1 MKLQALFF
9 ILIVAIEAGAVSPPA
24 GMVEVKAGAYKL
36 FYKEK
41 DQKELAQV
49 SSFFIDKFPVTNKDY
64 LEFVKKN
71 PEWKKSAVPTV
82 FATTNYLQSWPSA
95 EAIPAGKENYP
106 VVSVSWFAARKYCE
120 VQGKRLL
127 TVNEWEYASDSEN
140 PANSDTIIEWYGKP
154 NSQLGAIKSGKA
166 NKFGVYDMHGLI
178 WEWVEDYASVM
189 IKGDSRSDNSR
200 EKNLFCGSG
209 SLGAAS
215 AEEYATFMRFAF
227 RSSLKGNYV
236 TENLGFRCGKD
247 IQP

>member
-1 MKLQALFF
+1 MKFIALVF
-9 ILIVAIEAGAVSPPA
+9 ILTIFVRAGAAAPPA
-24 GMVEVKAGAYKL
+24 GMVEVKAGSYKL

-49 SSFFIDKFPVTNKDY
+49 SSFFIDKFPVTNKEY
-64 LEFVKKN
+64 LEFAKKN

-82 FATTNYLQSWPSA
+82 FATVNYLQGWPSV
-95 EAIPAGKENYP
+95 EAFAAGKENHP

-120 VQGKRLL
+120 SQGKRLL
-127 TVNEWEYASDSEN
+127 TVNEWEYASDSDN
-140 PANSDTIIEWYGKP
+140 PANSEKIIEWYGRP
-154 NSQLGAIKSGKA
+154 NSQLGAIKTGKA
-166 NKFGVYDMHGLI
+166 NKFGVHDMHGLV
-178 WEWVEDYASVM
+178 WEWVEDYASVI

-209 SLGAAS
+209 ALGAAS

-247 IQP
+247 L

>member
-1 MKLQALFF
+1 MKLPALIFT
-9 ILIVAIEAGAVSPPA
+9 LLLAGKVAAEPLPA

-41 DQKELAQV
+41 DQKEFAPV

-71 PEWKKSAVPTV
+71 PEWKKAAVPTV
-82 FATTNYLQSWPSA
+82 FATTNYLQGWPNA
-95 EAIPAGKENYP
+95 ETIPAGKESYP

-120 VQGKRLL
+120 SKGKRLL

-140 PANSDTIIEWYGKP
+140 PAHAEKILEWYGRP
-154 NSQLGAIKSGKA
+154 NSQLGAVKTGKA

-215 AEEYATFMRFAF
+215 TEEYATFMRFAF